1 MHERTGV
8 DTVRPPRTV
17 LEQKIRERRQTLEEF
32 TEYAERFAREHD
44 EPGTLSLRHLQRLI
58 TGRGPN
64 GQPLGP
70 VRAVTARL
78 LERIFGLSI
87 DELLSP
93 PQCDD
98 ETAELRQ
105 MLDVSRR
112 IDGTLLD
119 LLRGQLDS
127 IRRVDRQLGAV
138 VAYEEVRA
146 KASQVEKLFTHS
158 LPGNTRQQLAVILT
172 ELNTLAG
179 WQALDLGKIHNS
191 WQHYER
197 AKHAAREVGAE
208 SYEIHTAA
216 EQAFVLLDLGETE
229 RAVGL
234 LNDTRRR
241 ANSRCPRLL
250 RSWLAAAHGEALAAH
265 DQRSESL
272 SAFDTAAELL
282 PAEPA
287 VLACPYVALDSVHL
301 SRWRGHALASF
312 ADPAAVDVLSNALVE
327 LDASFTRAEAALRVD
342 LATALAT
349 AGDHDAV
356 LAEVDRAGR
365 LATSIGSVRQR
376 KRLAT
381 LSADSSSATDT
392 TSETVSHLECFCSR

>member
-1 MHERTGV
+1 M
-8 DTVRPPRTV
+8 

-105 MLDVSRR
+105 MLDASRR

-127 IRRVDRQLGAV
+127 IRRIDRQLGAV
-138 VAYEEVRA
+138 VAYEEVGA

-172 ELNTLAG
+172 ELHTLAG
-179 WQALDLGKIHNS
+179 WQALDLGKMHHS

-197 AKHAAREVGAE
+197 AKHAARETGSE
-208 SYEIHTAA
+208 SYEIHASA

-229 RAVGL
+229 KAVAVLGAMQ
-234 LNDTRRR
+234 RR
-241 ANSRCPRLL
+241 ASSGCPQLL
-250 RSWLAAAHGEALAAH
+250 RSWLAAAYGEALAAH
-265 DQRSESL
+265 HQPCESL
-272 SAFDTAAELL
+272 GAFDDAAELL
-282 PAEPA
+282 RGESIDTGG
-287 VLACPYVALDSVHL
+287 PYVVLNPVHL
-301 SRWRGHALASF
+301 DRWRGHALATL
-312 ADPAAVDVLSNALVE
+312 ADPAAVEVLSRVLIE
-327 LDASFTRAEAALRVD
+327 LDPNLTRAETALRVD
-342 LATALAT
+342 LAVALTSVGEGNALQT
-349 AGDHDAV
+349 
-356 LAEVDRAGR
+356 EVDRAKR
-365 LATSIGSVRQR
+365 LANAIGSVRQQR
-376 KRLAT
+376 RL
-381 LSADSSSATDT
+381 SS
-392 TSETVSHLECFCSR
+392 L

>member
-1 MHERTGV
+1 M
-8 DTVRPPRTV
+8 

-32 TEYAERFAREHD
+32 TEYTERFAREHD

-58 TGRGPN
+58 TGRGAN

-93 PQCDD
+93 PRFDD

-172 ELNTLAG
+172 ELHTLAG
-179 WQALDLGKIHNS
+179 WQALDLGKTQTS
-191 WQHYER
+191 WRHYER
-197 AKHAAREVGAE
+197 ARHAARETGTE
-208 SYEIHTAA
+208 SYEIHTGA
-216 EQAFVLLDLGETE
+216 EQAFVLLDLGET
-229 RAVGL
+229 RCAVDL
-234 LNDTRRR
+234 LHDTRRR
-241 ANSRCPRLL
+241 ARSVCPMVL

-272 SAFDTAAELL
+272 SAFDDAAELL
-282 PAEPA
+282 PSEQADPIS
-287 VLACPYVALDSVHL
+287 PYVALDAVHL
-301 SRWRGHALASF
+301 TRWRGHALARF
-312 ADPAAVDVLSNALVE
+312 ADPAAVDVLARALDE
-327 LDASFTRAEAALRVD
+327 LDKTFTRAETALRVD
-342 LATALAT
+342 LAMALIAT
-349 AGDHDAV
+349 GEHDSV
-356 LAEVDRAGR
+356 QAEVVEAKY
-365 LATSIGSVRQR
+365 LAAAIGSARQQ
-376 KRLAT
+376 KRLKA
-381 LSADSSSATDT
+381 L
-392 TSETVSHLECFCSR
+392 